1 MRVFFCKFND
11 PVYVKLEKIDILIKV
26 ADDKN
31 ADIILNELKEYAND
45 LEIELIRKSIRAI
58 GSIILKVDK
67 AAKRAVEILA
77 DIVGNSQPI
86 SLQEAVIVARDIF
99 RKFPNKYE
107 SLIKDLCTKIPEYYE
122 PDAKAAVIWIVGE
135 YAEKINEAEK
145 IIESFADTFLED
157 PDKVKLQVLSAAVK
171 LFLKKPEEG
180 EEIIQRVLKLCT
192 EEADNPDL
200 RDRAYIYWRM
210 LSTSP

>member
-1 MRVFFCKFND
+1 VRVFFCKFND

-77 DIVGNSQPI
+77 DIVGNS
-86 SLQEAVIVARDIF
+86 
-99 RKFPNKYE
+99 
-107 SLIKDLCTKIPEYYE
+107 
-122 PDAKAAVIWIVGE
+122 
-135 YAEKINEAEK
+135 
-145 IIESFADTFLED
+145 
-157 PDKVKLQVLSAAVK
+157 
-171 LFLKKPEEG
+171 
-180 EEIIQRVLKLCT
+180 
-192 EEADNPDL
+192 
-200 RDRAYIYWRM
+200 
-210 LSTSP
+210 